1 MQLKKKGL
9 EISEFLILI
18 QNLKKELE
26 TKSKEQEKTVEEK
39 NGYESSKSK
48 EQEKTV
54 EEKESFE
61 SKLDVC
67 VDLTGSL
74 PMTQAGL
81 TDFVPGRTVSDATHR
96 KRVKYEVKCA
106 DIGYGFLPFSF
117 SSFGE
122 LEKDVVA
129 LLKRI

>member
-1 MQLKKKGL
+1 
-9 EISEFLILI
+9 
-18 QNLKKELE
+18 
-26 TKSKEQEKTVEEK
+26 
-39 NGYESSKSK
+39 
-48 EQEKTV
+48 
-54 EEKESFE
+54 
-61 SKLDVC
+61 
-67 VDLTGSL
+67 SL

-81 TDFVPGRTVSDATHR
+81 TDFVPGRAVSDAAHR

-122 LEKDVVA
+122 LEKNAVA